1 MGRREFFHG
10 LSARALAT
18 VFFLQP
24 CKMSICWL
32 SPRLLEWCSPRHRVK
47 LDVRGI
53 IKKKTKTFHMPLLH
67 PVSPHCQGLFSQL
80 EGISPSSTAFSLSL
94 SPINFA
100 FEIPFMRVLSPLSTA
115 NPEGL
120 ALTPARLSCVENLLA
135 EFPVSGL
142 CVFNVFHT
150 VRPHSWFP
158 GCFHLGG
165 LSSKP

>member
-1 MGRREFFHG
+1 MGQREFFHG

-53 IKKKTKTFHMPLLH
+53 IKKTNL
-67 PVSPHCQGLFSQL
+67 PHA
-80 EGISPSSTAFSLSL
+80 SPSPSFPTLPVPALAAGRNLPSSAAFSLSL

-120 ALTPARLSCVENLLA
+120 ALTPARLICIENLLA

-142 CVFNVFHT
+142 RVFNVFHT